1 MNLKIDVRE
10 SELIKKIQY
19 YILNIPAYHNIQ
31 LTIESLPLG
40 DIIINNGK
48 NDNGIN
54 DNGKNDIIIIE
65 RKSINDLAASIKDGR
80 YEEQSYRLNG
90 LEIHNHNIIYLIEG
104 NINHPLFKD
113 RFDKS
118 TIYSA
123 IFSILYYKGFSI
135 LRSSDLDETA
145 NILCNMITKI
155 VRMKDK
161 EGFYSLKNTNTNN
174 NHILL
179 EEDGKEYCKVIKK
192 IKKDNITSEN
202 IGEIMLSQIPGISSN
217 TAIAILQK
225 HKSISNLIKNIQQD
239 DKCLKDICIVD
250 KNNKSRKIN
259 KTCIENIIK
268 FLK

>member
-1 MNLKIDVRE
+1 MNIKIDVRE
-10 SELIKKIQY
+10 SELIKKVQN
-19 YILNIPAYHNIQ
+19 YITNFSAYNNII
-31 LTIESLPLG
+31 LSTESLPLG
-40 DIIINNGK
+40 DIIINNGQK
-48 NDNGIN
+48 
-54 DNGKNDIIIIE
+54 DIIIIE

-90 LEIHNHNIIYLIEG
+90 LELHNHNIIYLIEG
-104 NINHPLFKD
+104 NISHPLFKN

-135 LRSSDLDETA
+135 LRSVDLDETA
-145 NILCNMITKI
+145 FILCNMITKI
-155 VRMKDK
+155 EKMKHK
-161 EGFYSLKNTNTNN
+161 EGFYLLQNTNN
-174 NHILL
+174 NNTNLL
-179 EEDGKEYCKVIKK
+179 EGEEKDYCKVVKK

-202 IGEIMLSQIPGISSN
+202 IGEIMLSQIPGVSSN

-225 HKSISNLIKNIQQD
+225 YKSISNLIINIQKD
-239 DKCLKDICIVD
+239 DKCLIDICIID

-259 KTCIENIIK
+259 KTSIENIYK